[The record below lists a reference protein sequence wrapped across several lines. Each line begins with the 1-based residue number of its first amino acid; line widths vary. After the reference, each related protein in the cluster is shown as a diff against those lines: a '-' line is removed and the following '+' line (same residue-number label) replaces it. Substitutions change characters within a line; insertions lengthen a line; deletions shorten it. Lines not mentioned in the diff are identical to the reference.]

1 MDNDPALKLDNQ
13 LCFAVYAC
21 AREITKLY
29 HPLLKRLGLTY
40 TQYITLLAL
49 WEERR
54 ATVKRLGQRLYLD
67 SGTLTPLLKKLELM
81 GWITRVRDPQDE
93 RSVIV
98 ELTEKGDRLKEK
110 ARAIPEQL
118 FCQAGIAPEEADRLR
133 VQISDM
139 LRKVQGTSSS
149 PTATNVNHEEGGNE
163 E

>member
-1 MDNDPALKLDNQ
+1 MDNESALKLDNQ

-29 HPLLKRLGLTY
+29 HPLLKQLGLTY

-67 SGTLTPLLKKLELM
+67 SGTLTPLLKKLEQM
-81 GWITRVRDPQDE
+81 GWITRTRDPQDE

-98 ELTEKGDRLKEK
+98 ELTEMGERLEEK
-110 ARAIPEQL
+110 AREIPEQL

-133 VQISDM
+133 GQIADM
-139 LRKVQGTSSS
+139 LRKVQGMASSR
-149 PTATNVNHEEGGNE
+149 TDANYEQGGNE
-163 E
+163 R